1 MDWKTRDS
9 VYQLLGAVDI
19 YFNGFWMGGEEK
31 KEILRYFRDVAE
43 IGRNVIFHS

>member
-19 YFNGFWMGGEEK
+19 YFNGFWMTEGKDGCIE
-31 KEILRYFRDVAE
+31 V
-43 IGRNVIFHS
+43 